1 MKSIALP
8 AEQLIIDSDGGVD
21 DALCVALAAQLVAP
35 EQLVLSSVFGNVGVA
50 QASSNLA
57 LLAQLSGMTDAVIWE
72 GAAQALD
79 GFAET
84 ATKVHGDDGLGGASS
99 RFSLSPPQIRPLGA
113 FLAGSKPEPGAVKL
127 LAIGP
132 ATNIPAMI
140 EALGGRI
147 SEITLMSG
155 SVFDAGNVT
164 KAAEFNAFNDPL
176 ALNEVL
182 RSGLPVRL
190 VPLDLCRKIVFERA
204 GLPCLKKL
212 GRIADLLIPAHEH
225 YMAGYQEWDGIEGC
239 FPHDSIALLVSL
251 FPERFTSFGLDI
263 EAETSGENRGR
274 LEVRGLDPESPIRVF
289 LGGDL
294 KWVRSLF
301 NTPLPLEDWLA
312 EAPLSRGMTPRVG
325 ST

>member
-1 MKSIALP
+1 MARVALP
-8 AEQLIIDSDGGVD
+8 DQQLISDSDGGVD

-50 QASSNLA
+50 QASRNLA
-57 LLAQLSGMTDAVIWE
+57 LLAQLSGMKDAVIWE

-84 ATKVHGDDGLGGASS
+84 ATKVHGDDGLGGASC
-99 RFSLSPPQIRPLGA
+99 RFSISPPQIRPLGE
-113 FLAGSKPEPGAVKL
+113 FLAGSKQRSGALKL

-140 EALGGRI
+140 EALGGQI

-155 SVFDAGNVT
+155 SVFDVGNVT
-164 KAAEFNAFNDPL
+164 PIAEFNAFNDPV

-182 RSGLPVRL
+182 RSGIPVRI

-204 GLPCLKKL
+204 NLACLKKL
-212 GRIADLLIPAHEH
+212 GRIADVLIPAHEH
-225 YMAGYQEWDGIEGC
+225 YMAGYKEWDGIEGC

-251 FPERFTSFGLDI
+251 FPERFTSLGLDI
-263 EAETSGENRGR
+263 EADMNGENRGR
-274 LEVRGLDPESPIRVF
+274 LTVRGINPESPIRVF

-301 NTPLPLEDWLA
+301 NTPLSLEDWLTGS
-312 EAPLSRGMTPRVG
+312 PLSRGDDAEG